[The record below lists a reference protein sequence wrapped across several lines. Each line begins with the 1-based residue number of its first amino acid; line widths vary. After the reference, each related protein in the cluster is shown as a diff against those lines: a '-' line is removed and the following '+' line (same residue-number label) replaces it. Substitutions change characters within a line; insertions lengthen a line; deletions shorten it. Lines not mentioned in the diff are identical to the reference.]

1 MAQPLSSFRYHQ
13 GWMDESNAKQF
24 RSFINLPMLFQSIDL
39 DELVETTL
47 HFALEGV
54 GHVAT
59 LSLASPSLT
68 AFFTAP
74 NNCS

>member
-1 MAQPLSSFRYHQ
+1 ME
-13 GWMDESNAKQF
+13 DSNGNQF

-47 HFALEGV
+47 YFALEGV

-59 LSLASPSLT
+59 FSLPSPSVT
-68 AFFTAP
+68 AFFTAA